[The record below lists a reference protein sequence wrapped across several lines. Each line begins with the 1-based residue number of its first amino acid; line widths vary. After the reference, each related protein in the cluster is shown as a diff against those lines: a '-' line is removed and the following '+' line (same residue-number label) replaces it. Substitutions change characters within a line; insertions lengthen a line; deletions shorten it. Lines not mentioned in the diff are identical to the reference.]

1 MIALRSPWLVDSVSW
16 RASRA
21 GNRYAGHNELNY
33 RNEPPSGNPVL
44 QETGNDFT
52 N

>member
-1 MIALRSPWLVDSVSW
+1 MTASGEPLNPEHFAGLKPEGLVADSTH
-16 RASRA
+16 
-21 GNRYAGHNELNY
+21 GT
-33 RNEPPSGNPVL
+33 NPVL

>member
-1 MIALRSPWLVDSVSW
+1 MTASGDPLNPEQFAGLKADGLVADLT
-16 RASRA
+16 R
-21 GNRYAGHNELNY
+21 GT
-33 RNEPPSGNPVL
+33 NPVL